1 MSTSLSYK
9 RKMKQ
14 FLFLTFIAIFSGGCL
29 GTKKDEAMKTE
40 KQETVP
46 IKTEKNQVAI
56 LGGGCFWC
64 TEAVFELLEGV
75 DSVVSGYAG
84 GANPNPTYEQIC
96 TGATGHAEVIKI
108 SFNPSEISYEQLL
121 ETFGECHDPTTL
133 NRQGAD
139 TGTQYRSTIMYVDED
154 QKLMAEAWKKKLG
167 SILADPVVT
176 EIVPSPVFYPA
187 EDYHQDYFRR
197 NPNQGYCTFVIRP
210 KLKKLKLEDKV
221 LDQ

>member
-1 MSTSLSYK
+1 
-9 RKMKQ
+9 MKQ

-108 SFNPSEISYEQLL
+108 SFTPSEISYDQLL

-154 QKLMAEAWKKKLG
+154 QKLVAEAWKKKLG
-167 SILADPVVT
+167 SKLADPVVT

-221 LDQ
+221 QDQ

>member
-1 MSTSLSYK
+1 M
-9 RKMKQ
+9 MKQ

-40 KQETVP
+40 KEETAP

-108 SFNPSEISYEQLL
+108 SFNPSEISYDQLL

-167 SILADPVVT
+167 SKLVDPVVT
-176 EIVPSPVFYPA
+176 EIVASPVFYPA

-197 NPNQGYCTFVIRP
+197 NPNQGYCAFVIRP
-210 KLKKLKLEDKV
+210 KLKKLKLGDAVK
-221 LDQ
+221 DQ

>member
-1 MSTSLSYK
+1 M
-9 RKMKQ
+9 MKQ

-108 SFNPSEISYEQLL
+108 SFNPSEISYDQLL

-167 SILADPVVT
+167 SKLADPVVT

>member
-29 GTKKDEAMKTE
+29 GTKKDESMKTE

-108 SFNPSEISYEQLL
+108 SFNPSEISYDQLL

-154 QKLMAEAWKKKLG
+154 QKLVAEAWKKKLG
-167 SILADPVVT
+167 SKLADPVVT

-187 EDYHQDYFRR
+187 EEYHQDYFRR
-197 NPNQGYCTFVIRP
+197 NPNQGYCAFVIRP
-210 KLKKLKLEDKV
+210 KLKKLKLGDDVK
-221 LDQ
+221 DQ

>member
-1 MSTSLSYK
+1 M
-9 RKMKQ
+9 MKQ
-14 FLFLTFIAIFSGGCL
+14 FLFLTFIAIFSVGCL

-40 KQETVP
+40 KEETAP

-108 SFNPSEISYEQLL
+108 SFNPSEISYDQLL

-167 SILADPVVT
+167 SKLADQVVT

>member
-1 MSTSLSYK
+1 
-9 RKMKQ
+9 
-14 FLFLTFIAIFSGGCL
+14 
-29 GTKKDEAMKTE
+29 MKTE

-96 TGATGHAEVIKI
+96 TGTTGHAEVIKI

-167 SILADPVVT
+167 SKLADPVVT

-197 NPNQGYCTFVIRP
+197 NPNQGYCAFVIRP
-210 KLKKLKLEDKV
+210 KLKKLKLGDDVK
-221 LDQ
+221 DQ

>member
-96 TGATGHAEVIKI
+96 TGTTGHAEVIKI

-139 TGTQYRSTIMYVDED
+139 TGTQYRSTIMYVNEK
-154 QKLMAEAWKKKLG
+154 QKQLAEAWKKKLG
-167 SILADPVVT
+167 SKLADPVVT

-197 NPNQGYCTFVIRP
+197 NPNQGYCAFVIRP